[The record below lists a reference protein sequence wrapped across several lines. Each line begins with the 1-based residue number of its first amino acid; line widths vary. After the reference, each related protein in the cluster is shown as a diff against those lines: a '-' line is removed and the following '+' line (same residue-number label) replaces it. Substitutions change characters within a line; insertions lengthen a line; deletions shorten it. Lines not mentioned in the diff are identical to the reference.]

1 MAYSL
6 IGERPRTAARPL
18 RLLAGLFARFYRAA
32 AAYRRRQ
39 MLDTLLELDDYR
51 LRDLGISRH
60 DIAEA
65 LSRPDYSLAA
75 VRDRR
80 CGALPPSP

>member
-6 IGERPRTAARPL
+6 IGERPRAAARPL
-18 RLLAGLFARFYRAA
+18 RRLAGLPARFYRAV

-51 LRDLGISRH
+51 LKDLGITRH

-65 LSRPDYSLAA
+65 LSQPDHSLAA